1 VTPLSGGY
9 RESVNTTDL
18 ITHWTMGDDEPD
30 LDRSFAPS
38 VDILA
43 AVSDRSPDPEPD
55 VGSSEPEVARS
66 PLLVKRAG
74 EDDWQPLVAG
84 A

>member
-1 VTPLSGGY
+1 
-9 RESVNTTDL
+9 VNTTDL

-30 LDRSFAPS
+30 LDWGFAPS

-43 AVSDRSPDPEPD
+43 AVSERSTDANAEVD
-55 VGSSEPEVARS
+55 ASEDEVARG

-74 EDDWQPLVAG
+74 EDDWQPLVVG

>member
-1 VTPLSGGY
+1 LGGY

-30 LDRSFAPS
+30 LHRSFAPS

-43 AVSDRSPDPEPD
+43 AVSERSTEADAEADPPED
-55 VGSSEPEVARS
+55 EVARS

-74 EDDWQPLVAG
+74 EDDWQPLVVG

>member
-1 VTPLSGGY
+1 
-9 RESVNTTDL
+9 VNTTDL

-43 AVSDRSPDPEPD
+43 AVSERSTEAESDVDAPEPD
-55 VGSSEPEVARS
+55 VVRS
-66 PLLVKRAG
+66 PLLVKRAD
-74 EDDWQPLVAG
+74 EDDWQPLAVG